1 MRIVNHVSADAVD
14 ASTSFNGS
22 PVLLEQFYGY
32 SVQVIITGT
41 VTGSLK
47 LQGSDDFRVPSMND
61 PTGVNVV
68 NWTDITGSTQS
79 ISGSGNGI
87 YNSPS
92 CQFRWIRPVYT
103 AVSGTGTMTI
113 NVEGKGA

>member
-1 MRIVNHVSADAVD
+1 MRIVNNVSANAVD

-32 SVQVIITGT
+32 SVEVIVTGT

-47 LQGSDDFRVPSMND
+47 LQGSDYFAKPSQID
-61 PTGVNVV
+61 PRGQNIV
-68 NWTDITGSTQS
+68 NWVDITGSTQS
-79 ISGSGNGI
+79 ISGAGTGM

-103 AVSGTGTMTI
+103 AVSGTGNMTI
-113 NVEGKGA
+113 NIEGKGG